1 MKKNGFA
8 LVETLIATTLVA
20 TVFTVLYVQFMN
32 INENYR
38 KTYENNTVEGL
49 YASNNIKNYL
59 LSNNYE
65 DLAITSY
72 INMDCDM
79 FTNKTQCNNLLS
91 VLDIKNVYIMIDDI
105 TSIREDIYNDSNISD
120 GLKKFV
126 KSVNTTTNPGYRLL
140 VEFNNDTYATIKV
153 G

>member
-72 INMDCDM
+72 INMNCDM

-91 VLDIKNVYIMIDDI
+91 VLEVKNAYIMIDDI